1 MRSSGTAVAE
11 PDLDAC
17 FVAKAVARELSG
29 AGGRILAVEGMRQ
42 RL

>member
-1 MRSSGTAVAE
+1 LQSSGTGVAE
-11 PDLDAC
+11 PDPDASY
-17 FVAKAVARELSG
+17 VAKAVARELSG